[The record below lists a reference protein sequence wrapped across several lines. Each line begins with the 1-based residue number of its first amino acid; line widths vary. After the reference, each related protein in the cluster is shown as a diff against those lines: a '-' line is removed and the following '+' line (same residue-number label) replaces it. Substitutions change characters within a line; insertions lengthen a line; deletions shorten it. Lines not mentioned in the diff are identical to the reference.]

1 MDWYPLWN
9 SLRIALISCAAV
21 FFLGIFA
28 AYYIAR
34 LPRVI
39 KGVLDVLLTLPMVLP
54 PTVVGY
60 FLLLLFGAKRPLG
73 IFFMQHFG
81 VKLVMNWYSAIFAS
95 IVVAFPLMYR
105 TARGAFES
113 FDETLAWSAQ
123 TLGQSDTWIF
133 WRVRMPACRQG
144 ILAGTVLAFARALG
158 EYGATSMIAGY
169 TPGKTATIATTV
181 YQLWR
186 TNDELGAMRGC
197 WGYRHFGGGAAGG
210 EPAGEK
216 TESGCPEMSLEIN
229 IEKKLDGFTLRAAF
243 TAGNTSTA
251 LLGAS
256 GCGKSMTL
264 RCIAGIVKPDRG
276 RIVLDGRV
284 LFDSDR
290 HIDLPPQQRG
300 VGLLF
305 QNYALFPNMTVEQ
318 NILCGLKTEKD
329 PAARRAACAEM
340 LRTMRLEE
348 LAKRYPAQLS
358 GGQQQRAALARIL
371 VGKPRI
377 LMLDEPF
384 SALDSYL
391 REEVEGEVGSLLA
404 NFAGTALLV
413 THNRDE
419 AYRLCKEMIVL
430 NEGQVLR
437 TGSTKAV
444 FADPQSIAAARLTG
458 CKNILPCTPLD
469 SHTVRLDG
477 WNTTLRLALPVPAGC
492 TAVGIRAHDF
502 TRCAADAPNAIP
514 VKAVSTSENPFDW
527 TLICTPPEGT
537 AQLWWKVSKK
547 SLCSAAPAAPQ
558 HLCAAPESIMPL
570 KD

>member
-1 MDWYPLWN
+1 
-9 SLRIALISCAAV
+9 
-21 FFLGIFA
+21 
-28 AYYIAR
+28 
-34 LPRVI
+34 
-39 KGVLDVLLTLPMVLP
+39 
-54 PTVVGY
+54 
-60 FLLLLFGAKRPLG
+60 
-73 IFFMQHFG
+73 
-81 VKLVMNWYSAIFAS
+81 
-95 IVVAFPLMYR
+95 
-105 TARGAFES
+105 
-113 FDETLAWSAQ
+113 
-123 TLGQSDTWIF
+123 
-133 WRVRMPACRQG
+133 
-144 ILAGTVLAFARALG
+144 
-158 EYGATSMIAGY
+158 
-169 TPGKTATIATTV
+169 
-181 YQLWR
+181 
-186 TNDELGAMRGC
+186 
-197 WGYRHFGGGAAGG
+197 
-210 EPAGEK
+210 
-216 TESGCPEMSLEIN
+216 MSLEVN
-229 IEKKLDGFTLRAAF
+229 VTKRFDGFTLHAAF
-243 TAGNTSTA
+243 TAGDTATA

-264 RCIAGIVKPDRG
+264 RCIAGIVRPDEG

-284 LFDSDR
+284 LFDSAQG
-290 HIDLPPQQRG
+290 IDLPPQQRN

-318 NILCGLKTEKD
+318 NILCALKKEKD
-329 PAARRAACAEM
+329 PAARRAACAEA
-340 LRTMRLEE
+340 LRAMRLEE
-348 LAKRYPAQLS
+348 LAKRLPGALS

-371 VGKPRI
+371 AAKPRI

-404 NFAGTALLV
+404 GFAGTALLV

-469 SHTVRLDG
+469 SHSVRLDG

-502 TRCAADAPNAIP
+502 TPCAADAPNAIP

-527 TLICTPPEGT
+527 NLICTPPEGT

-547 SLCSAAPAAPQ
+547 SLSSAAPAAPQ

-570 KD
+570 KG

>member
-28 AYYIAR
+28 AYYIAK
-34 LPRVI
+34 LPRTV

-73 IFFMQHFG
+73 LFFLEHFG

-123 TLGQSDTWIF
+123 TLGQSNTWIF
-133 WRVRMPACRQG
+133 WRVRMPCCRQG

-158 EYGATSMIAGY
+158 EYGATSMIDGYHCHYRLPALAHQRRAG
-169 TPGKTATIATTV
+169 GHAV
-181 YQLWR
+181 
-186 TNDELGAMRGC
+186 GAG
-197 WGYRHFGGGAAGG
+197 GHRHLGGGAAGRQS
-210 EPAGEK
+210 AGKEA
-216 TESGCPEMSLEIN
+216 ESRWMPMSLEVH
-229 IEKKLDGFTLRAAF
+229 IEKKLNGFTLRSDF
-243 TAGNTSTA
+243 TAGNTATA
-251 LLGAS
+251 ILGAS

-264 RCIAGIVKPDRG
+264 RCIAGIVKPDKG
-276 RIVLDGRV
+276 RILLDGRV
-284 LFDSDR
+284 LFDSEQ

-318 NILCGLKTEKD
+318 NILCGLNAEKD
-329 PAARRAACAEM
+329 RAARKARCAEM
-340 LRTMRLEE
+340 LRAMRLEE
-348 LAKRYPAQLS
+348 LAGRRPAELS
-358 GGQQQRAALARIL
+358 GGQQQRTALARIL
-371 VGKPRI
+371 VGRPRL

-404 NFAGTALLV
+404 GFEGTALLV

-419 AYRLCKEMIVL
+419 AYRLCRDMIVMDS
-430 NEGQVLR
+430 GRVLR
-437 TGSTKAV
+437 TGTTKAV
-444 FADPQSIAAARLTG
+444 FADPRSTAAARLTG
-458 CKNILPCTPLD
+458 CKNILPCARVD
-469 SHTVRLDG
+469 AHTVRLTG
-477 WNTTLRLALPVPAGC
+477 CECLLHLAAEVSEGC
-492 TAVGIRAHDF
+492 TAVGIRAHDLAP
-502 TRCAADAPNAIP
+502 CAAEALNALP
-514 VKAVSTSENPFDW
+514 VELLSASENPFDW
-527 TLICTPPEGT
+527 NLIFRLPGGSR
-537 AQLWWKVSKK
+537 LWWKVSKTTL
-547 SLCSAAPAAPQ
+547 SMAEPAAPAC
-558 HLCAAPESIMPL
+558 LAALSGSIMPL
-570 KD
+570 TDVRA

>member
-1 MDWYPLWN
+1 
-9 SLRIALISCAAV
+9 
-21 FFLGIFA
+21 
-28 AYYIAR
+28 
-34 LPRVI
+34 
-39 KGVLDVLLTLPMVLP
+39 
-54 PTVVGY
+54 
-60 FLLLLFGAKRPLG
+60 
-73 IFFMQHFG
+73 
-81 VKLVMNWYSAIFAS
+81 
-95 IVVAFPLMYR
+95 
-105 TARGAFES
+105 
-113 FDETLAWSAQ
+113 
-123 TLGQSDTWIF
+123 
-133 WRVRMPACRQG
+133 
-144 ILAGTVLAFARALG
+144 
-158 EYGATSMIAGY
+158 
-169 TPGKTATIATTV
+169 
-181 YQLWR
+181 
-186 TNDELGAMRGC
+186 
-197 WGYRHFGGGAAGG
+197 
-210 EPAGEK
+210 
-216 TESGCPEMSLEIN
+216 MSLEIN

-264 RCIAGIVKPDRG
+264 RCIAGIVKPDHG

-318 NILCGLKTEKD
+318 NVLCGLKTEKD

-340 LRTMRLEE
+340 LHAMRLET

-404 NFAGTALLV
+404 SFAGTALLV

-502 TRCAADAPNAIP
+502 TPCAADAPNAIP

-527 TLICTPPEGT
+527 NLICTPPEGT

-547 SLCSAAPAAPQ
+547 SLCSAAPAAP
-558 HLCAAPESIMPL
+558 HYLCAAPESIMPL
-570 KD
+570 KG

>member
-1 MDWYPLWN
+1 M
-9 SLRIALISCAAV
+9 
-21 FFLGIFA
+21 
-28 AYYIAR
+28 
-34 LPRVI
+34 
-39 KGVLDVLLTLPMVLP
+39 
-54 PTVVGY
+54 
-60 FLLLLFGAKRPLG
+60 
-73 IFFMQHFG
+73 
-81 VKLVMNWYSAIFAS
+81 
-95 IVVAFPLMYR
+95 
-105 TARGAFES
+105 
-113 FDETLAWSAQ
+113 
-123 TLGQSDTWIF
+123 
-133 WRVRMPACRQG
+133 
-144 ILAGTVLAFARALG
+144 
-158 EYGATSMIAGY
+158 
-169 TPGKTATIATTV
+169 
-181 YQLWR
+181 
-186 TNDELGAMRGC
+186 
-197 WGYRHFGGGAAGG
+197 
-210 EPAGEK
+210 
-216 TESGCPEMSLEIN
+216 
-229 IEKKLDGFTLRAAF
+229 
-243 TAGNTSTA
+243 
-251 LLGAS
+251 
-256 GCGKSMTL
+256 
-264 RCIAGIVKPDRG
+264 
-276 RIVLDGRV
+276 
-284 LFDSDR
+284 
-290 HIDLPPQQRG
+290 
-300 VGLLF
+300 GLLF

-318 NILCGLKTEKD
+318 NVLCGLKTEKD

-340 LRTMRLEE
+340 LRAMRLEE

-502 TRCAADAPNAIP
+502 TPCAADAPNAIP

-527 TLICTPPEGT
+527 NLICTPPEGT

-558 HLCAAPESIMPL
+558 YLCAAPESIMPL
-570 KD
+570 KG